1 MRTYLL
7 LFLATAWCC
16 LYVAPAAKA
25 QSSNA
30 APSQHLVFSFPADA
44 SLKMM
49 KVKITQTAY
58 TSYFSVFNWSG
69 GYAGLQHTPDSS
81 SGSSRILIAS
91 QWDPNTA
98 EGVFARQAYLGAGTI
113 YSRFGGEGDGAK
125 TINPY
130 NWTLNT
136 WYNFVIRAWKLN
148 GELFIGTFVQNL
160 STNQWFHTSTLAIPT
175 RTTFLGAGSGAFLE
189 NWHGSDPRFDGRF
202 VRKAWFKDCWN
213 RTDAGVWQKSSS
225 RYFSCN
231 ANDAYRNGIYDLAY
245 NAGFDSGE
253 DAYFM
258 EHGGNVTPSAA
269 FNGGR
274 TLNLPDQ
281 TNQAATPTLT
291 TGEVSTVTAS
301 YNAGAVTVNW
311 ANNNTRSPQF
321 SSTVEILNSTNTV
334 TGSSTETLPQK
345 RSAVITGSLSA
356 GTYTARVTITDIFGG
371 VSAAKTTTF
380 TVGSGGISGNW
391 YKIKNVHSGK
401 YLGIENSSTANLAYI
416 AQYTSSSSNNLQW
429 KLVPQGSNY
438 VLENRN
444 SGKAID
450 IANSDQTSGVQ
461 IIQYTVTN
469 GINQQWQLVSAGSG
483 SYLIRTAMSS
493 GNIIDNPG
501 SSTADGTKM
510 ILYTANGTTGT
521 PNQHWLLED
530 QGVAA
535 TMQALSYAKP
545 GVTEETTALKVSP
558 NPASSFVYIHLP
570 DKGKE
575 IRIFNMSGGLA
586 KVIKGDLE
594 GKVQVDIS
602 GLNAGMYIVQFE
614 GKQVRFIKQ

>member
-1 MRTYLL
+1 MRIYLL

-16 LYVAPAAKA
+16 LYMAPPAKA

-30 APSQHLVFSFPADA
+30 APSQHLVFSFPGDA

-81 SGSSRILIAS
+81 SGSAKILIAS

-98 EGVFARQAYLGAGTI
+98 GGVLARQAYLGAGTI

-160 STNQWFHTSTLAIPT
+160 SNNQWFHTSTLAIPT

-202 VRKAWFKDCWN
+202 VRKAYFKDCWN

-281 TNQAATPTLT
+281 TNQASTPALT
-291 TGEVSTVTAS
+291 IGEVSTVSAS
-301 YNAGAVTVNW
+301 YNAGVVTVNW
-311 ANNNTRSPQF
+311 TNSSTKSPQF
-321 SSTVEILNSTNTV
+321 SSTVEIRNASNTV
-334 TGSSTETLPQK
+334 VGSSTETLPQK
-345 RSAVITGSLSA
+345 RSAVISGTLSA

-371 VSAAKTTTF
+371 VSTAQTTTF

-416 AQYTSSSSNNLQW
+416 AQYTNSSSNNLQW
-429 KLVPQGSNY
+429 KLVSQGNNY
-438 VLENRN
+438 VLVNRN
-444 SGKAID
+444 SSKAID

-469 GINQQWQLVSAGSG
+469 GLNQQWQLVSAGSG

-501 SSTADGTKM
+501 SSSADGTKM
-510 ILYTANGTTGT
+510 ILYAANGATGT
-521 PNQHWLLED
+521 PNQRWLLED

-535 TMQALSYAKP
+535 TMQTLSYIKP
-545 GVTEETTALKVSP
+545 GVTEATALKVSP
-558 NPASSFVYIHLP
+558 NPASSFVYVDLP
-570 DKGKE
+570 AKGKE
-575 IRIFNMSGGLA
+575 IKVFNMSGVLA
-586 KVIKGDLE
+586 KVIKGDLS
-594 GKVQVDIS
+594 GKVLVDIS
-602 GLNAGMYIVQFE
+602 GLDAGMYIVQFE

>member
-7 LFLATAWCC
+7 LFLATVWCC
-16 LYVAPAAKA
+16 LYVAPPAKA

-81 SGSSRILIAS
+81 SGSARILIAS

-98 EGVFARQAYLGAGTI
+98 GGVLARQAYLGAGTI

-175 RTTFLGAGSGAFLE
+175 RATFLGAGSGAFLE

-202 VRKAWFKDCWN
+202 VRKAYFKDCWN

-281 TNQAATPTLT
+281 TNQPATPTLT
-291 TGEVSTVTAS
+291 IGEVSTVSAS

-311 ANNNTRSPQF
+311 TNNNTKSPQF
-321 SSTVEILNSTNTV
+321 SSTVEVLNAANTV

-345 RSAVITGSLSA
+345 RSAVITGTLSA

-371 VSAAKTTTF
+371 VSTAKTTTF
-380 TVGSGGISGNW
+380 TVRSGGISGNW

-416 AQYTSSSSNNLQW
+416 AQYANGSSNNLQW
-429 KLVPQGSNY
+429 KLVSLGSNY
-438 VLENRN
+438 VLVNRN
-444 SGKAID
+444 SSKAID

-461 IIQYTVTN
+461 LIQYTVTN
-469 GINQQWQLVSAGSG
+469 GLNQQWQLVSAGSG

-510 ILYTANGTTGT
+510 ILYAANGTTGT
-521 PNQHWLLED
+521 PNQRWLLED

-535 TMQALSYAKP
+535 AQMLSYSKNST
-545 GVTEETTALKVSP
+545 TESTTLMVSP
-558 NPASSFVYIHLP
+558 NPASSFVYVNLP
-570 DKGKE
+570 AKGKE
-575 IRIFNMSGGLA
+575 IRVFNVSGALA
-586 KVIKGDLE
+586 KVIKGDLS
-594 GKVQVDIS
+594 GKVRVDIS
-602 GLNAGMYIVQFE
+602 SLDAGMYIVQFE

>member
-1 MRTYLL
+1 MRIYLL

-16 LYVAPAAKA
+16 LYMAPPAKA

-30 APSQHLVFSFPADA
+30 APSQHLVFSFPGDA

-81 SGSSRILIAS
+81 SGSAKILIAS

-98 EGVFARQAYLGAGTI
+98 GGVLARQAYLGAGTI

-160 STNQWFHTSTLAIPT
+160 SNNQWFHTSTLAIPT

-189 NWHGSDPRFDGRF
+189 NWHGTDPRFDGRF
-202 VRKAWFKDCWN
+202 VRKAYFKDCWN

-281 TNQAATPTLT
+281 TNQASTPALT
-291 TGEVSTVTAS
+291 IGEVSTVSAS
-301 YNAGAVTVNW
+301 YNAGVVTVNW
-311 ANNNTRSPQF
+311 TNSSTKSPQF
-321 SSTVEILNSTNTV
+321 SSTVEIRNASNTV
-334 TGSSTETLPQK
+334 VGSSTETLPQK
-345 RSAVITGSLSA
+345 RSAVISGTLSA

-371 VSAAKTTTF
+371 VSTAQTTTF

-416 AQYTSSSSNNLQW
+416 AQYTNSSSNNLQW
-429 KLVPQGSNY
+429 KLVPQGTNY
-438 VLENRN
+438 VLVNRN
-444 SGKAID
+444 SSKAID

-461 IIQYTVTN
+461 VIQYTVTN
-469 GINQQWQLVSAGSG
+469 GLNQQWQLVSAGSG
-483 SYLIRTAMSS
+483 AYLIRTAMSS

-510 ILYTANGTTGT
+510 ILYAANGATGT
-521 PNQHWLLED
+521 PNQRWLLED

-535 TMQALSYAKP
+535 TMQTLSYMKP
-545 GVTEETTALKVSP
+545 GATEATALKVSP
-558 NPASSFVYIHLP
+558 NPASSFVYVHLP
-570 DKGKE
+570 AKGKE
-575 IRIFNMSGGLA
+575 IKVFNMSGVLA
-586 KVIKGDLE
+586 KVIKGDLS

-602 GLNAGMYIVQFE
+602 GLDAGMYIVQFE

>member
-1 MRTYLL
+1 MRIYLL
-7 LFLATAWCC
+7 LVLATAWCC
-16 LYVAPAAKA
+16 LYMAPPVKA

-81 SGSSRILIAS
+81 SGSAKILIAS

-98 EGVFARQAYLGAGTI
+98 GGVLARQAYLGAGTI

-175 RTTFLGAGSGAFLE
+175 RTTFLGSGSGAFLE

-202 VRKAWFKDCWN
+202 VRKAYFKDCWN

-274 TLNLPDQ
+274 TLTLPDQ

-291 TGEVSTVTAS
+291 TGEVSTVSAA
-301 YNAGAVTVNW
+301 YNTGAVTVNW
-311 ANNNTRSPQF
+311 TNNNTKSPQF
-321 SSTVEILNSTNTV
+321 SSTVEILNSGNTV
-334 TGSSTETLPQK
+334 VGSSTETLPQK
-345 RSAVITGSLSA
+345 RSAVISGTLSA

-371 VSAAKTTTF
+371 VSTAQTTTF

-438 VLENRN
+438 VLVNRN
-444 SGKAID
+444 SSKAID

-469 GINQQWQLVSAGSG
+469 GINQQWQLVSTGSG

-510 ILYTANGTTGT
+510 ILYAANGATGT
-521 PNQHWLLED
+521 PNQRWLLED

-535 TMQALSYAKP
+535 TMQTLSYTKP
-545 GVTEETTALKVSP
+545 GATEATVLKVSP
-558 NPASSFVYIHLP
+558 NPASSFVYVDLP
-570 DKGKE
+570 AKGKE
-575 IRIFNMSGGLA
+575 IRVFNMSGVLA
-586 KVIKGDLE
+586 KVVKGDLS

-602 GLNAGMYIVQFE
+602 GLEAGMYILQFE

>member
-7 LFLATAWCC
+7 LFLATACCC
-16 LYVAPAAKA
+16 LLAPPLKA
-25 QSSNA
+25 QTSNA

-58 TSYFSVFNWSG
+58 TSYFSVFNWTG

-81 SGSSRILIAS
+81 SGSSKILIAS

-98 EGVFARQAYLGAGTI
+98 GGVFARQAYLGAGTI

-160 STNQWFHTSTLAIPT
+160 SNNQWFHTSTLAIPT
-175 RTTFLGAGSGAFLE
+175 RTTFLGSGSGAFLE

-202 VRKAWFKDCWN
+202 VRKAYFKDCWN
-213 RTDAGVWQKSSS
+213 RTDAGVWQKSTS

-231 ANDAYRNGIYDLAY
+231 ANDANRNGIYDWAF
-245 NAGFDSGE
+245 NAGFDAGE

-274 TLNLPDQ
+274 VLDLPVQ
-281 TNQAATPTLT
+281 TNQASSPSLT
-291 TGEVSTVTAS
+291 IGEVSTVSAS
-301 YNAGAVTVNW
+301 YSAGTVTVNW
-311 ANNNTRSPQF
+311 TNNNTRSPQF
-321 SSTVEILNSTNTV
+321 SSTVEILNASNTV
-334 TGSSTETLPQK
+334 VGTVTETLPQK
-345 RSAVITGSLSA
+345 RSAVISGTLAA

-371 VSAAKTTTF
+371 VSAAKTVTF
-380 TVGSGGISGNW
+380 TAGSGGVSGNW
-391 YKIKNVHSGK
+391 YKIKNVYSGK

-416 AQYTSSSSNNLQW
+416 AQYTNGSSNNLQW
-429 KLVPQGSNY
+429 KLVAQGGNY
-438 VLENRN
+438 VLVNRN

-450 IANSDQTSGVQ
+450 IANSDQSAGVQ
-461 IIQYTVTN
+461 LIQYSVTN
-469 GINQQWQLVSAGSG
+469 GLNQQWQLVSAGSG
-483 SYLIRTAMSS
+483 AYLIRTAMSS

-510 ILYTANGTTGT
+510 ILYGANGATGT
-521 PNQHWLLED
+521 PNQQWVLED
-530 QGVAA
+530 QGVPA
-535 TMQALSYAKP
+535 TLQGLSYASP
-545 GVTEETTALKVSP
+545 SSPLEESGVLRVSP
-558 NPASSFVYIHLP
+558 NPASSYVYVDLP
-570 DKGKE
+570 VKGTE
-575 IRIFNMSGGLA
+575 IRVFNMSGA
-586 KVIKGDLE
+586 QVKAVKGDLS
-594 GKVQVDIS
+594 GKVRVDIS
-602 GLNAGMYIVQFE
+602 GLGVGMYVVRFE
-614 GKQVRFIKQ
+614 GRQARFIKQ

>member
-1 MRTYLL
+1 MRIFQL
-7 LFLATAWCC
+7 LFLAMALLC
-16 LYVAPAAKA
+16 LYPAPGLKA
-25 QSSNA
+25 QTSNA

-58 TSYFSVFNWSG
+58 TSYFSVFNWAG

-81 SGSSRILIAS
+81 SGSSKILIAS

-98 EGVFARQAYLGAGTI
+98 GGVFARQAYLGPGTI

-160 STNQWFHTSTLAIPT
+160 SNNQWFHTSTLAIPT
-175 RTTFLGAGSGAFLE
+175 RTTFLGSGSGAFLE

-202 VRKAWFKDCWN
+202 VRKAYFKDCWN
-213 RTDAGVWQKSSS
+213 RTDAGVWQKSTS

-231 ANDAYRNGIYDLAY
+231 ANDANRNGIYDWAF

-274 TLNLPDQ
+274 TLDLPAQ
-281 TNQAATPTLT
+281 TNQGSSPTVT
-291 TGEVSTVTAS
+291 TGEVSTVSAS
-301 YNAGAVTVNW
+301 YSSGTTTISW
-311 ANNNTRSPQF
+311 TNNSSKSPQF
-321 SSTVEILNSTNTV
+321 SSVVEILNTSGTV
-334 TGSSTETLPQK
+334 VSSSTETLPEK
-345 RSAVITGSLSA
+345 RSAVISGNLSA

-380 TVGSGGISGNW
+380 TVGSGGITGNW

-401 YLGIENSSTANLAYI
+401 YLGIENSSTSNLAYI
-416 AQYTSSSSNNLQW
+416 AQYTSSGSNNLQW
-429 KLVPQGSNY
+429 KLVAQGSNY
-438 VLENRN
+438 VLVNRN
-444 SGKAID
+444 SNKAID

-461 IIQYTVTN
+461 LIQYTVTN
-469 GINQQWQLVSAGSG
+469 GLNQQWQLVSAGSG
-483 SYLIRTAMSS
+483 KYLIRTAMSS
-493 GNIIDNPG
+493 GLIIDNPG
-501 SSTADGTKM
+501 SSTSDGTKM
-510 ILYTANGTTGT
+510 ILYAANGATGT
-521 PNQHWLLED
+521 PNQQWVLED
-530 QGVAA
+530 QGV
-535 TMQALSYAKP
+535 QALMLSYAKSAP
-545 GVTEETTALKVSP
+545 SSSASSLTVSP
-558 NPASSFVYIHLP
+558 NPASSFVYVDLP
-570 DKGKE
+570 GKGKE
-575 IRIFNMSGGLA
+575 LRVFNMNGA
-586 KVIKGDLE
+586 VVKVMKGDLS
-594 GKVQVDIS
+594 GRVRVDVS
-602 GLNAGMYIVQFE
+602 GLSAGMYIVRFE
-614 GKQVRFIKQ
+614 REQVRFVKQ

>member
-1 MRTYLL
+1 MRIYLL

-16 LYVAPAAKA
+16 LHVAPPAKA

-30 APSQHLVFSFPADA
+30 APSQHLVFSFPGDA

-81 SGSSRILIAS
+81 PGSAKILIAS

-98 EGVFARQAYLGAGTI
+98 GGVLARQAYLGAGTI

-160 STNQWFHTSTLAIPT
+160 SNNQWFHTSTLAIPT

-202 VRKAWFKDCWN
+202 VRKAYFKDCWN

-258 EHGGNVTPSAA
+258 EHGGNVAPSAA

-281 TNQAATPTLT
+281 TNQASTPALT
-291 TGEVSTVTAS
+291 IGEVSTVSAS
-301 YNAGAVTVNW
+301 YNAGVVTVNW
-311 ANNNTRSPQF
+311 TNSSTKSPQF
-321 SSTVEILNSTNTV
+321 SSTVEIRNASNTV
-334 TGSSTETLPQK
+334 VGSSTETLPQK
-345 RSAVITGSLSA
+345 RSAVISGTLSA

-371 VSAAKTTTF
+371 VSTAQTTTF

-416 AQYTSSSSNNLQW
+416 AQYTNSSSNNLQW
-429 KLVPQGSNY
+429 KLVPQGTNY
-438 VLENRN
+438 VLVNRN
-444 SGKAID
+444 SSKAID

-469 GINQQWQLVSAGSG
+469 GLNQQWQLVSAGSG
-483 SYLIRTAMSS
+483 AYLIRTAMSS

-510 ILYTANGTTGT
+510 ILYAANGATGT
-521 PNQHWLLED
+521 PNQRWLLED

-535 TMQALSYAKP
+535 TMQTLSYIKP
-545 GVTEETTALKVSP
+545 GVTEATALKVSP
-558 NPASSFVYIHLP
+558 NPASSFVYVDLP
-570 DKGKE
+570 AKGKE
-575 IRIFNMSGGLA
+575 IKVFNMSGVLA
-586 KVIKGDLE
+586 KVIKGDLS

-602 GLNAGMYIVQFE
+602 GLDAGMYIVQFE

>member
-1 MRTYLL
+1 MRTLQL
-7 LFLATAWCC
+7 LFLAVAWLCF
-16 LYVAPAAKA
+16 YPAAGLRA
-25 QSSNA
+25 QTSNA

-58 TSYFSVFNWSG
+58 TSYFSVFNWAG

-81 SGSSRILIAS
+81 SGSSKILIAS

-98 EGVFARQAYLGAGTI
+98 GGVFARQAYLGPGTI

-160 STNQWFHTSTLAIPT
+160 GTSQWFHTSTLAIPT
-175 RTTFLGAGSGAFLE
+175 RTTFLGSGSGAFLE

-202 VRKAWFKDCWN
+202 VRKAYFKDCWN

-231 ANDAYRNGIYDLAY
+231 ANDAYRNGIYDWAF
-245 NAGFDSGE
+245 NAGFDAGE

-274 TLNLPDQ
+274 TLDLPAQ
-281 TNQAATPTLT
+281 TNQGTAPTVT
-291 TGEVSTVTAS
+291 VGEVSSVSAS
-301 YNAGAVTVNW
+301 YNAGAVTVSW
-311 ANNNTRSPQF
+311 TNNNTKSPQF
-321 SSTVEILNSTNTV
+321 SSTVEILNASNTV
-334 TGSSTETLPQK
+334 VGSSAETLPQK
-345 RSAVITGSLSA
+345 RSAVISGNLSA

-371 VSAAKTTTF
+371 VSAVKTVTF
-380 TVGSGGISGNW
+380 TAGSGGITGNW

-416 AQYTSSSSNNLQW
+416 AQYTSSGSNNLQW
-429 KLVPQGSNY
+429 KLVAQGSNY
-438 VLENRN
+438 VLVNRN

-450 IANSDQTSGVQ
+450 IANSDQSSGVQ
-461 IIQYTVTN
+461 LIQYTVTN
-469 GINQQWQLVSAGSG
+469 GQNQQWQLVSAGTG
-483 SYLIRTAMSS
+483 KYLLRTAMSS

-501 SSTADGTKM
+501 SSTADGTRM
-510 ILYTANGTTGT
+510 ILYTANGATGT
-521 PNQHWLLED
+521 PNQQWVLED
-530 QGVAA
+530 TGVPASLQG
-535 TMQALSYAKP
+535 LSYNKTVPSASSD
-545 GVTEETTALKVSP
+545 VLRVSP
-558 NPASSFVYIHLP
+558 NPASSVVYVDLP
-570 DKGKE
+570 VKGSE
-575 IRIFNMSGGLA
+575 IRVYNMSGALV
-586 KVIKGDLE
+586 KLVKGDLS
-594 GKVQVDIS
+594 GKVRVDIS
-602 GLNAGMYIVQFE
+602 GLGAGMYILRFE
-614 GKQVRFIKQ
+614 GRQVRFIKQ